1 MTNIQEKGIHLVYK
15 NLGETPK
22 ESIERYK
29 LENPELKDVSLTYV
43 GRLDPM
49 AEGLLIFITTDI
61 LARREEFLSLP
72 KTYIFEI
79 LWGLETDTG
88 DILGLIENENN
99 FVPKEENI
107 KNFLDK
113 SLGEF
118 SQKYPIYSSEPV
130 NGKPLFMWAREGK
143 VSEIEIPEH
152 KVSLYEAKFIERK
165 EIKSSDLFEQIKE
178 KIVKVKGDFRQEEI
192 ISKWQ
197 KVLKDGNKELFVDK
211 IEASVSSG
219 FYIRQF
225 VPDLAD
231 SLRTCA
237 LVNHIIRTKVGDYQL
252 L

>member
-22 ESIERYK
+22 ECIDRYK
-29 LENPELKDVSLTYV
+29 ENNLEIKDIPLTYV

-49 AEGLLIFITTDI
+49 AEGLLIFIESN
-61 LARREEFLSLP
+61 LLQKRGEFLSLP
-72 KTYIFEI
+72 KTYVFEI
-79 LWGLETDTG
+79 LWGLQTDTG
-88 DILGLIENENN
+88 DVLGMIENEKLK
-99 FVPKEENI
+99 VPTEEQI
-107 KNFLDK
+107 KKVLDK
-113 SLGEF
+113 NLGEF

-130 NGKPLFMWAREGK
+130 KGKPLFVWAREGK

-152 KVSLYEAKFIERK
+152 VVSLYEAKFLERR
-165 EIKSSDLFEQIKE
+165 EITPLDLFEQIKE
-178 KIVKVKGDFRQEEI
+178 KISKVKGDFRQDEI

-197 KVLKDGNKELFVDK
+197 DVLKDKIQNLVIDK
-211 IEASVSSG
+211 IEVSVSSG

-231 SLRTCA
+231 SLGNCA